1 MSNLSLKQQLSQEQ
15 LAVVQSE
22 MELKKKSMV
31 VAYLFAF
38 FLGIFGAHRFY
49 VGKTGTA
56 VAQLVLTLLGII
68 TMFIYVGFL
77 LIWIVGIWVFID
89 YFLLY
94 GYVKRLNEDI
104 ERRSSRKSCAK
115 ARNLRLLRLRSFLD
129 RKSCLGEPKKAE
141 GIAPAENPFI
151 F

>member
-104 ERRSSRKSCAK
+104 EK
-115 ARNLRLLRLRSFLD
+115 
-129 RKSCLGEPKKAE
+129 EI
-141 GIAPAENPFI
+141 IAQVMRQSA
-151 F
+151 

>member
-56 VAQLVLTLLGII
+56 VAQWCSPSSELLQC
-68 TMFIYVGFL
+68 
-77 LIWIVGIWVFID
+77 
-89 YFLLY
+89 
-94 GYVKRLNEDI
+94 
-104 ERRSSRKSCAK
+104 SSM
-115 ARNLRLLRLRSFLD
+115 LDSF
-129 RKSCLGEPKKAE
+129 
-141 GIAPAENPFI
+141 
-151 F
+151 